1 MLSVRR
7 PKRGGKGKEGE
18 RKEGKKEVRKEE
30 RWAKACRN
38 VAQCGQR
45 ACEGGEQAS
54 EKVCKGMHVCCSKA
68 VRELGHHPVSWELLV

>member
-45 ACEGGEQAS
+45 ACEGGSRQ
-54 EKVCKGMHVCCSKA
+54 
-68 VRELGHHPVSWELLV
+68 VRNSARGCTFAAQKQ